1 MKHFLMCGSLM
12 EETYSRNFFVLS
24 ELVFTDVMKIYF
36 SQEFIILNSVKI
48 RFLEIYFKGWLASNK
63 FIKDNCDFLKRL
75 FSKRKFRNL
84 QRVLE
89 FLLNF
94 IYFLFYGR

>member
-1 MKHFLMCGSLM
+1 MTKN
-12 EETYSRNFFVLS
+12 EAYSQNFFVLS
-24 ELVFTDVMKIYF
+24 EFVFADVMKIYF
-36 SQEFIILNSVKI
+36 SQEFIVLNSVKI
-48 RFLEIYFKGWLASNK
+48 RFLESHFKGWLAFSK
-63 FIKDNCDFLKRL
+63 SIEDNCDFLERL